1 MNGFMQRT
9 LVTVA
14 AAVLLLACSGN
25 DEALFRAAEPQDL
38 QQADEAAPAEGVV
51 RQRLARVDTDYFNER
66 IVERG
71 GANAEPTMVRFN
83 LFDDF
88 AVDLALVHRPSEDA
102 TAPVIL
108 GGEAPDYEHSLVTLM
123 LVEGRLSGNIRLDTR
138 LFRIRPA
145 GDGLYLIEEVEPPVR
160 REHDD

>member
-1 MNGFMQRT
+1 MTM
-9 LVTVA
+9 A

-25 DEALFRAAEPQDL
+25 DEVLFRAAEPADL
-38 QQADEAAPAEGVV
+38 QQADEAPPAEGVV

-66 IVERG
+66 IVEAAG
-71 GANAEPTMVRFN
+71 GANAEPTLVRFN

-102 TAPVIL
+102 KAPVIL